1 MGCSCEKTEIKESK
15 RKKKIINKYSNTDIR
30 KQFEFVYMLG
40 NGAFGKVRLYRD
52 KNDHQILYAIKTL
65 KKNNIPKYE
74 FKLLKSEVEILS
86 ELDHP
91 NIVNYFGTFE
101 DDFYI
106 HIVME
111 YLKGYDLFKVISI
124 KNYTGFDENDM
135 SIIIFQLTKAL
146 YFIHSKNIIHRD
158 IKPENI
164 IFANKHDYSS
174 LKLIDFGL
182 ATNKKKDDKKV
193 GTPYYMSPEMIKG
206 NFCDKSDIWAIGII
220 LFLMLTDKFPFV
232 QNKDNNVFNDICEC
246 KYNEKLLDEVDCSE
260 EAKDLVKKI
269 LVVDVN
275 KRISSKEIL
284 EHPFIKKNNKKIN
297 NKLINNDTLITLKSF
312 AHKNALQKEIFYFL
326 AKIKN
331 EEEISNLK
339 QLFNDLDTGNSGRL
353 TINEIR
359 NGFKKLGIEIN
370 ENELEEIWEGL
381 NFHNDDQ
388 INYTEFLAAMMS
400 SYKFNKEENLWVV
413 FNYFKDNDNKKNEY
427 ISIDNL
433 INMCK
438 SMNLPINEEEIKKN
452 LIGFNKNKLNFED
465 FKKIMG
471 IVNEDE

>member
-1 MGCSCEKTEIKESK
+1 MSQKSEIWTQYVKLENIGSGTFGKLFKAKNIKSGNYYVIKEIDKLKYKSLTNNNFDENSNK
-15 RKKKIINKYSNTDIR
+15 QLNLVNKIKIKEKIDSND
-30 KQFEFVYMLG
+30 F
-40 NGAFGKVRLYRD
+40 LY
-52 KNDHQILYAIKTL
+52 IIM
-65 KKNNIPKYE
+65 
-74 FKLLKSEVEILS
+74 
-86 ELDHP
+86 ELCP
-91 NIVNYFGTFE
+91 FNLE
-101 DDFYI
+101 
-106 HIVME
+106 E
-111 YLKGYDLFKVISI
+111 YLKIRENYLSI
-124 KNYTGFDENDM
+124 DEIRELLIQLNN
-135 SIIIFQLTKAL
+135 IFQKFNESNLIL
-146 YFIHSKNIIHRD
+146 RD
-158 IKPENI
+158 IKPSNILFSFDNISKFTLKISEYDLSQFLIENKNLNI
-164 IFANKHDYSS
+164 S
-174 LKLIDFGL
+174 L
-182 ATNKKKDDKKV
+182 T
-193 GTPYYMSPEMIKG
+193 MSPEVLKG
-206 NFCDKSDIWAIGII
+206 ENITNKNNIWILGNIIYYMVFKEYLYNAKNSTQLINAINKGKKPKSTPDKE
-220 LFLMLTDKFPFV
+220 LTDLISKM
-232 QNKDNNVFNDICEC
+232 
-246 KYNEKLLDEVDCSE
+246 
-260 EAKDLVKKI
+260 

-275 KRISSKEIL
+275 KRIYSKKIL

>member
-1 MGCSCEKTEIKESK
+1 
-15 RKKKIINKYSNTDIR
+15 
-30 KQFEFVYMLG
+30 
-40 NGAFGKVRLYRD
+40 
-52 KNDHQILYAIKTL
+52 
-65 KKNNIPKYE
+65 
-74 FKLLKSEVEILS
+74 
-86 ELDHP
+86 
-91 NIVNYFGTFE
+91 
-101 DDFYI
+101 
-106 HIVME
+106 
-111 YLKGYDLFKVISI
+111 
-124 KNYTGFDENDM
+124 
-135 SIIIFQLTKAL
+135 
-146 YFIHSKNIIHRD
+146 
-158 IKPENI
+158 
-164 IFANKHDYSS
+164 
-174 LKLIDFGL
+174 
-182 ATNKKKDDKKV
+182 
-193 GTPYYMSPEMIKG
+193 MSPEMIKG

-452 LIGFNKNKLNFED
+452 LNGFNKNKLNFED